1 MKKYIVPFRIEFSGH
16 IEIEAESK
24 QEANK
29 YAKENIR
36 GSIHS
41 KMISGLENNSV
52 VEFEVLYKSTNTKTG
67 FITMSKNQE

>member
-36 GSIHS
+36 GSINS

-52 VEFEVLYKSTNTKTG
+52 VEFKVLCNSTDTKIG
-67 FITMSKNQE
+67 FIRMSKNQE

>member
-1 MKKYIVPFRIEFSGH
+1 MKKYIVPFRIEFSGN

-24 QEANK
+24 QEAHK

-41 KMISGLENNSV
+41 KMISGLENDSV
-52 VEFEVLYKSTNTKTG
+52 VEFELLCNSTDTKIG

>member
-1 MKKYIVPFRIEFSGH
+1 MKKYIVPFRIEFSRH

-52 VEFEVLYKSTNTKTG
+52 VEFEVLCNSTNTKIG
-67 FITMSKNQE
+67 FITISNN

>member
-24 QEANK
+24 QEAYK

-52 VEFEVLYKSTNTKTG
+52 VDFKVLCNSTDTKIG

>member
-1 MKKYIVPFRIEFSGH
+1 MKKYIVPFRIEFSGN

-24 QEANK
+24 QEAKK

-41 KMISGLENNSV
+41 KMISGLENNSKHIMHLFCFV
-52 VEFEVLYKSTNTKTG
+52 
-67 FITMSKNQE
+67 

>member
-1 MKKYIVPFRIEFSGH
+1 MKKYIVPFRIEFSGN

-24 QEANK
+24 QEAQK

-41 KMISGLENNSV
+41 EMISGLKNDSV
-52 VEFEVLYKSTNTKTG
+52 VEYEILCNSTDTKIG
-67 FITMSKNQE
+67 FITISNN

>member
-1 MKKYIVPFRIEFSGH
+1 MKKYIVPFRIEFSGN

-24 QEANK
+24 QEAQK

-41 KMISGLENNSV
+41 EMISGLENDSV
-52 VEFEVLYKSTNTKTG
+52 VEFEILCNSTDTKIG
-67 FITMSKNQE
+67 FITMSKN

>member
-1 MKKYIVPFRIEFSGH
+1 MKKYIVPFRIEFSGN

-24 QEANK
+24 QEAHK

-41 KMISGLENNSV
+41 KMISGLENDSV
-52 VEFEVLYKSTNTKTG
+52 VEFELLCNSTDTKIG
-67 FITMSKNQE
+67 FITMSKN

>member
-1 MKKYIVPFRIEFSGH
+1 MKKYIVPFRIEFSGN

-24 QEANK
+24 QEAQK

-52 VEFEVLYKSTNTKTG
+52 VEYEILCNSTDTKIG
-67 FITMSKNQE
+67 FITMSKN

>member
-1 MKKYIVPFRIEFSGH
+1 MKKYIVPFRIEFSGN

-24 QEANK
+24 QEAHK

-41 KMISGLENNSV
+41 KTISGLENDSV
-52 VEFEVLYKSTNTKTG
+52 VEFEVLCNSTDTKIG